1 MDGVIGDVLFWT
13 FASVST
19 LYVLHLGFYLVGAN
33 LYDIWQFRRQHER
46 RGRLEYELP
55 RRPLVTVLIPAHN
68 EEKVIERCLES
79 IRHSTY
85 RNIQVIAVND
95 ASTDR
100 TLAIMRRY
108 RREHPELDMVAA
120 STPRNVGKGGALNY
134 ALRRFA
140 KGELV
145 MTVDADSVIA
155 PHTIERAVS
164 YFDDPMVAGVAANVR
179 VMDESTILGTLQKLE
194 HMIGYRSK
202 KVYTL
207 LNCEFVIG
215 GVASTYRMDV
225 LREVG
230 FYDTDVLTEDIGLS
244 MKVISSSNKAR
255 RLVYAADV
263 EARTEGVRTYKAL
276 FKQRFRWKYGS
287 LQVLVKYRRLIG
299 RPRREFTSSLTI
311 YRLPVAV
318 VSEIVL
324 LLTPLMWL
332 YVAAISLA
340 ARNPLLI
347 IGAYCTI
354 TLYTLVTL
362 WFDEH
367 TTLRKRIAL
376 SIDAFH
382 AYFMFYIM
390 DIVQFTGA
398 SRCIYRIKK
407 LLTQQSTGSIWV
419 SPERSGRQIVDA

>member
-1 MDGVIGDVLFWT
+1 MDGVVGDVLFWI

-19 LYVLHLGFYLVGAN
+19 LYVLHLGFYMVGAN
-33 LYDIWQFRRQHER
+33 LYDIWRFRRQHQLR
-46 RGRLEYELP
+46 SQIAYKLP
-55 RRPLVTVLIPAHN
+55 ANPLVTVLIPAHN

-79 IRHSTY
+79 IRRSTY
-85 RNIQVIAVND
+85 RNIQIIAVND

-100 TLAIMRRY
+100 TLAIIRRY
-108 RREHPELDMVAA
+108 RRKHPELDMTAA

-145 MTVDADSVIA
+145 MTVDADSVIT

-164 YFDDPMVAGVAANVR
+164 YFDDPVIAGVAANVR
-179 VMDESTILGTLQKLE
+179 VIDESTVLGMLQKLE

-207 LNCEFVIG
+207 LNCEFVVG

-225 LREVG
+225 LRDVG
-230 FYDTDVLTEDIGLS
+230 FYDIDALTEDIGLS
-244 MKVISSSNKAR
+244 MKVISSGNKAR

-263 EARTEGVRTYKAL
+263 EARTEGVSTYKAL
-276 FKQRFRWKYGS
+276 FKQRYRWKYGS
-287 LQVLVKYRRLIG
+287 LQILVKYRHLIG
-299 RPRREFTSSLTI
+299 RPRREFTPSLTV

-318 VSEIVL
+318 VSELVL
-324 LLTPLMWL
+324 LLTPLMWV
-332 YVAAISLA
+332 YVVAISLA
-340 ARNPLLI
+340 ARNPFLI

-367 TTLRKRIAL
+367 TTIRKRL
-376 SIDAFH
+376 SLSVDAFH
-382 AYFMFYIM
+382 AYLMFYIM
-390 DIVQFTGA
+390 DVVQLTGA
-398 SRCIYRIKK
+398 SRCVYRIKK
-407 LLTQQSTGSIWV
+407 LLTQQSTGSVWT
-419 SPERSGRQIVDA
+419 SPERSGRQIIDG